1 MHSRDEPSPRPLVFH
16 GGLAGA
22 LAPFALFLAGVAW
35 LALSGA
41 PDERGFWPVLLAAL
55 AAGLALARDRNA
67 YAEAAIRGMSRPLV
81 AVMILAWLLAGVL
94 AALMNASGFVEALV
108 WLAREA
114 GVSGGGFVAVAFL
127 LAAVVS
133 TATGTSL
140 GTILLVAPLLYPAG
154 GSLGADPVWLIG
166 AILGGATF
174 GDNVSPVSDTTI
186 ASATTQRADLGGVVR
201 SRMRYALPAA
211 ALALGLFALLG
222 GRASA
227 GSSTG
232 TDGGAAGDAVAELAA
247 GPAGLPMLLAPAVAI
262 ALLLARR
269 HLVEGLL
276 AGIAAA
282 LALGLSLGLLAP
294 ADVLFID
301 REAFAARGLVIE
313 GMERAVGVS
322 IFTLLLMGLV
332 GGLEATGVLD
342 RLVGLAEERAGTA
355 RGAELWT
362 VGAASAAVLLTTHSV
377 VAILTVGTFT
387 RRTGERF
394 GVGPY
399 RRANLLDVTV
409 CTWPFLLP
417 YCIPTILAASTTT
430 AGAAFGMPRVSPFA
444 AGLANL
450 HSWGLLAM
458 VLLAVVT
465 GYGRRGEEERNAWE

>member
-1 MHSRDEPSPRPLVFH
+1 MHRPDEPSPHSPPLPLSFH

-22 LAPFALFLAGVAW
+22 LAPFALFLGGVAW

-55 AAGLALARDRNA
+55 ALGLALARNREA
-67 YAEAAIRGMSRPLV
+67 YAEAALGGMSRPLV
-81 AVMILAWLLAGVL
+81 AVMILAWLFAGVL

-108 WLAREA
+108 WLARET
-114 GVSGGGFVAVAFL
+114 GVAGGGFTAVAFV

-211 ALALGLFALLG
+211 AVALGLYALLG
-222 GRASA
+222 GGA
-227 GSSTG
+227 GET
-232 TDGGAAGDAVAELAA
+232 AAGVAPEL
-247 GPAGLPMLLAPAVAI
+247 PADPRGLPMLLAPAVTV

-269 HLVEGLL
+269 HLLEGLL

-282 LALGLSLGLLAP
+282 LAIGLPLGLLAP
-294 ADVLFID
+294 SEILYID
-301 REAFAARGLVIE
+301 RDAFAARGLIIE
-313 GMERAVGVS
+313 GMERGIGVS
-322 IFTLLLMGLV
+322 VFTLLLMGLV
-332 GGLEATGVLD
+332 GGLEATGLLD
-342 RLVGLAEERAGTA
+342 RLVALAERRAGSA

-362 VGAASAAVLLTTHSV
+362 FGAVSAAVLLTTHSV
-377 VAILTVGTFT
+377 VAILTVGSFT

-394 GVGPY
+394 GVPPY

-417 YCIPTILAASTTT
+417 YCIPTILAANTT
-430 AGAAFGMPRVSPFA
+430 AAGAGFAMPRVSPLA

-458 VLLAVVT
+458 ALLAVFA
-465 GYGRRGEEERNAWE
+465 GYGRRQGE

>member
-1 MHSRDEPSPRPLVFH
+1 MPRPDEPSPLSPPLPLSFH

-22 LAPFALFLAGVAW
+22 LAPFALFLGGVAW

-55 AAGLALARDRNA
+55 ALGLALARNREA
-67 YAEAAIRGMSRPLV
+67 YAEAALGGMSRPLV
-81 AVMILAWLLAGVL
+81 AVMILAWLFAGVL

-108 WLAREA
+108 WLARET
-114 GVSGGGFVAVAFL
+114 GVAGGGFTAVAFV

-211 ALALGLFALLG
+211 AVALGLYALLG
-222 GRASA
+222 GGA
-227 GSSTG
+227 GET
-232 TDGGAAGDAVAELAA
+232 AAGVAPEL
-247 GPAGLPMLLAPAVAI
+247 PADPRGLPMLLAPAVTV

-269 HLVEGLL
+269 HLMEGLL

-282 LALGLSLGLLAP
+282 LAIGLPLGLLAP
-294 ADVLFID
+294 SEILYID
-301 REAFAARGLVIE
+301 RDAFAARGLIIE
-313 GMERAVGVS
+313 GMERGIGVS
-322 IFTLLLMGLV
+322 VFTLLLMGLV
-332 GGLEATGVLD
+332 GGLEATGLLD
-342 RLVGLAEERAGTA
+342 RLVALAERRAGSA

-362 VGAASAAVLLTTHSV
+362 FGAVSAAVLLTTHSV
-377 VAILTVGTFT
+377 VAILTVGSFT

-394 GVGPY
+394 GVPPY

-417 YCIPTILAASTTT
+417 YCIPTILAASTTA
-430 AGAAFGMPRVSPFA
+430 AGAGFAMPRVSPLA

-458 VLLAVVT
+458 ALLAVFA
-465 GYGRRGEEERNAWE
+465 GYGRRQGE

>member
-1 MHSRDEPSPRPLVFH
+1 MPRPDEPSPLPPAIPLTFH

-22 LAPFALFLAGVAW
+22 LAPFALFLAGVTW

-55 AAGLALARDRNA
+55 AVGLALARDREA
-67 YAEAAIRGMSRPLV
+67 YAEAAIGGMSRPLV

-108 WLAREA
+108 WLARET
-114 GVSGGGFVAVAFL
+114 GVSGGGFVAVAFV

-154 GSLGADPVWLIG
+154 GSLGAEPVWLIG

-211 ALALGLFALLG
+211 AVALGLFALLG
-222 GRASA
+222 G
-227 GSSTG
+227 
-232 TDGGAAGDAVAELAA
+232 GGAVGAGAA
-247 GPAGLPMLLAPAVAI
+247 PDLPASPRGLPMLLAPAVTI

-269 HLVEGLL
+269 HLLEGLL

-282 LALGLSLGLLAP
+282 LAIGLPLGLLAP
-294 ADVLFID
+294 SGVLWID
-301 REAFAARGLVIE
+301 REAFAARGLIIE
-313 GMERAVGVS
+313 GMERGIGVS
-322 IFTLLLMGLV
+322 VFTLLLMGLV

-342 RLVGLAEERAGTA
+342 RLVNLAERRARSA

-362 VGAASAAVLLTTHSV
+362 FGAVSAAVLLTTHSV

-394 GVGPY
+394 GVPPY

-417 YCIPTILAASTTT
+417 YCIPTILAASTTA
-430 AGAAFGMPRVSPFA
+430 AGAGFGMPRVSPLA

-458 VLLAVVT
+458 ALLAVFA
-465 GYGRRGEEERNAWE
+465 GYGRRSGG